1 MQRTKTNSNNPENS
15 IVDVD
20 ADDSDVLDDDDD
32 IEANDD
38 RKKTVTFLFI
48 T

>member
-1 MQRTKTNSNNPENS
+1 M
-15 IVDVD
+15 DVD

-38 RKKTVTFLFI
+38 RKKNSNFSLYYIMT
-48 T
+48 

>member
-1 MQRTKTNSNNPENS
+1 M
-15 IVDVD
+15 DVD

-38 RKKTVTFLFI
+38 RKKNSNFCLYYIMT
-48 T
+48 

>member
-1 MQRTKTNSNNPENS
+1 M
-15 IVDVD
+15 DVD
-20 ADDSDVLDDDDD
+20 ADDSDVLDDDDDD

>member
-1 MQRTKTNSNNPENS
+1 M
-15 IVDVD
+15 DVD

-38 RKKTVTFLFI
+38 RNSNFSLYYI
-48 T
+48 TT